1 MYILFMCA
9 EIVMSFAF
17 FLHLV
22 LLVCVT
28 YASLRVNND
37 LTYSLEL
44 ETSLMDTW
52 ATKKEL

>member
-37 LTYSLEL
+37 LTYSLEQ
-44 ETSLMDTW
+44 ETSLIVH
-52 ATKKEL
+52 LGY